1 MSIKNLK
8 IGIKLTGSFMLVLII
23 FIITALFTLSRIE
36 TLGKIQDNGAART
49 DHVTQILDIER
60 QVSGV
65 YSIVADGIINED
77 LKKTKSDF
85 EKIKSEAQGLKDKVS
100 KVADTEKEIAW
111 KDEFLIRYDK
121 YLEIIEKKLIPIL
134 EKKNALKNSESVL
147 GVYKEIQVIDE
158 EIDEARSAATL
169 PLQNI
174 VESLKAETISA
185 DKEYDLVRQN
195 TQTWAVTLL
204 IVAFILSG
212 ILAIIITRS
221 INRPINELISVSRK
235 IANGDISVDIAVNRG
250 DEIGQL
256 LTSMK
261 EMTDKLKEVI
271 QDIGKLSDASKNGNL
286 TIRGDVSRYKGD
298 YGRIIEGIN
307 EMLEGVTQPIKIAS
321 RNLAS
326 LSKGQIPPPIEEE
339 FRGDF
344 NEIKTGLNRVI
355 DSLSSIVLDIK
366 GVSAQ
371 VASGSQ
377 QLNSTAQAVSQ
388 GSSEQA
394 AAAEEV
400 SSSMEQMGA
409 NIQQNADNAA
419 QTEKIATKAARD
431 AEESG
436 QSVVETVGAMKEIA
450 QKISVIQEIARQTNL
465 LALNAAIEAARAG
478 EHGKGFAV
486 VASEV
491 RKLAERSQNAAAE
504 ITTLANSS
512 MNIADV
518 AGQKLQKLVPDIRK
532 TSDLVQEISAASN
545 EQRLGAQQISKALQQ
560 LDTVTQQNAS
570 ASEEMAST
578 AEEFSSQAEQ
588 LQGIIEFFQL
598 DKSLMRDRKEFAP
611 EIHKHNRFSD
621 MKTAHGMASKR
632 IAGFPEFPAKD
643 SKRLK
648 GVSLDL
654 DDTPGDE
661 DDQNFEKY

>member
-8 IGIKLTGSFMLVLII
+8 IGIKLTGSFMLVLLI
-23 FIITALFTLSRIE
+23 FIITALFTISRIE
-36 TLGKIQDNGAART
+36 KLGKIQDNGAIRT
-49 DHVTQILDIER
+49 THVTQILDIER
-60 QVSGV
+60 KVAEV
-65 YSIVADGIINED
+65 YSIAADGIINEN

-85 EKIKSEAQGLKDKVS
+85 EKIKSEAQGLKDLVS
-100 KVADTEKEIAW
+100 KVADTDKEIAW
-111 KDEFLIRYDK
+111 KDEFLVRYDK
-121 YLEIIEKKLIPIL
+121 YLEIIDKKLIPIL
-134 EKKNALKNSESVL
+134 EKKNDAKNSESVL
-147 GVYKEIQVIDE
+147 GVFKEIQIIDE
-158 EIDEARSAATL
+158 EIDEARIAATTL
-169 PLQNI
+169 LQNI
-174 VESLKAETISA
+174 VESLKAETIFA
-185 DKEYDLVRQN
+185 DKEYDMVRQN
-195 TQTWAVTLL
+195 TLTWSIILL
-204 IVAFILSG
+204 IIAFLLSI
-212 ILAIIITRS
+212 ILALIITRS
-221 INRPINELISVSRK
+221 INRPIRQLISVSER
-235 IANGDISVDIAVNRG
+235 IADGDTSVDILVDRK

-256 LTSMK
+256 LSAMK
-261 EMTDKLKEVI
+261 MMTEKLKEVI
-271 QDIGKLSDASKNGNL
+271 RDIGKLSEASKNGNL
-286 TIRGDVSRYKGD
+286 TIRGEVSRYKGD

-321 RNLAS
+321 RNLAA
-326 LSKGQIPPPIEEE
+326 LSKGQIPPAIEEE

-377 QLNSTAQAVSQ
+377 QLNSTAQEVSQ

-436 QSVVETVGAMKEIA
+436 QSVIETVGAMKEIA

-598 DKSLMRDRKEFAP
+598 DKSLLRARKEFTP
-611 EIHKHNRFSD
+611 EIHKHNRFTDS
-621 MKTAHGMASKR
+621 KSTHGMTSKH
-632 IAGFPEFPAKD
+632 IAGLPEFSAKD
-643 SKRLK
+643 AKRLK

-654 DDTPGDE
+654 DDVPGDE